1 MQSLLVKADLIIRS
15 INYFIIIIKVL
26 TYVWNKRSLGCML
39 LKFSLGSGSL
49 RGRQHQPGGR
59 FTFVTLNWEP
69 WMHSSCGSRTN
80 KSSRLSSTTHWCVC
94 GVIAAPVS
102 QWLCMYVFFAP
113 CHEHLIWGHR
123 ASMQTELTTQ
133 RNGYVGVLVSAGLR
147 WDNEVSL
154 TTNPFKRFTPGQKEW

>member
-1 MQSLLVKADLIIRS
+1 MIINDFILIIKAL
-15 INYFIIIIKVL
+15 IH
-26 TYVWNKRSLGCML
+26 VWNKCSLGCML
-39 LKFSLGSGSL
+39 LKLSRGSGSL

-69 WMHSSCGSRTN
+69 WMHSSCGTWAN
-80 KSSRLSSTTHWCVC
+80 KSSRLSSTTQWCVC
-94 GVIAAPVS
+94 GCGDFAAPVS
-102 QWLCMYVFFAP
+102 QWLCVYVFVAP

-133 RNGYVGVLVSAGLR
+133 RNGYVGVSVTAGLR

-154 TTNPFKRFTPGQKEW
+154 TTNPFKQFTPGQKEW